1 MSSVTV
7 IHDHLAAIHQ
17 RATRMAA
24 GERRELV
31 LAAAAGVFGER
42 GYVGATTDA
51 VAKAA
56 GVSQPYV
63 VRMFGTKAALFQAV
77 LERSLDKLI
86 ASFRQEIAE
95 AQLPGRG
102 GQGSE
107 DLQMCIGRKYIEM
120 LTDRGLLLSLM
131 QAFMLGADPEIGP
144 TARAGFLRVYR
155 LLRDEA
161 GFTPEQAT
169 EFLSAGMMINT
180 LVGLRMGADF
190 DTDPEIR
197 EMITATM
204 PTKAQL
210 LRDLAKRDLAQH

>member
-1 MSSVTV
+1 MSSVTT
-7 IHDHLAAIHQ
+7 IHDHVAAVHA

-77 LERSLDKLI
+77 LERSLDRLI

-95 AQLPGRG
+95 NKPA
-102 GQGSE
+102 SE
-107 DLQMCIGRKYIEM
+107 ELQMCIGRRYIEL

-161 GFTPEQAT
+161 KFTPEQASQ
-169 EFLSAGMMINT
+169 FLSGGMMINT

-190 DTDPEIR
+190 DSDPEVR
-197 EMITATM
+197 EMISATM
-204 PTKAQL
+204 PTKAAM
-210 LRDLAKRDLAQH
+210 LRDLAQN

>member
-7 IHDHLAAIHQ
+7 TEAPAV
-17 RATRMAA
+17 RMKS
-24 GERRELV
+24 GERRELI
-31 LAAAAGVFGER
+31 LAAAAAVFGER

-77 LERSLDKLI
+77 LDRSLDRLI
-86 ASFRQEIAE
+86 EQFREEITTHDPAD
-95 AQLPGRG
+95 G
-102 GQGSE
+102 
-107 DLQMCIGRKYIEM
+107 DLHMCIGRRYVE
-120 LTDRGLLLSLM
+120 LLADRGLLLSLM

-155 LLRDEA
+155 LLRDEG
-161 GFTPEQAT
+161 GFTPEDAAR
-169 EFLSAGMMINT
+169 FLEGGMMINT

-190 DTDPEIR
+190 DTDADVR
-197 EMITATM
+197 ELLTAAM
-204 PTKAQL
+204 PTKASL
-210 LRDLAKRDLAQH
+210 LRDLAHQ

>member
-7 IHDHLAAIHQ
+7 TDRPQAGPQ
-17 RATRMAA
+17 TRMAA

-51 VAKAA
+51 VAKAS

-77 LERSLDKLI
+77 LDRSLDRLI
-86 ASFRQEIAE
+86 AAFRDEIAQNAE
-95 AQLPGRG
+95 GPD
-102 GQGSE
+102 
-107 DLQMCIGRKYIEM
+107 DLHMRIGRRYIE
-120 LTDRGLLLSLM
+120 LLADRGLLLSLM

-144 TARAGFLRVYR
+144 TARSGFLRVYR

-161 GFTPEQAT
+161 KFSPEQAT
-169 EFLSAGMMINT
+169 EFLSGGMMINT

-190 DTDPEIR
+190 DTDPDVH
-197 EMITATM
+197 EMLTATM
-204 PTKAQL
+204 PTKAAM
-210 LRDLAKRDLAQH
+210 LRDLANAIV

>member
-7 IHDHLAAIHQ
+7 IHDHLAAIHE

-51 VAKAA
+51 VAKAS

-77 LERSLDKLI
+77 LERSLDKLVTE
-86 ASFRQEIAE
+86 FRSEIAE
-95 AQLPGRG
+95 HQPTDDDLP
-102 GQGSE
+102 
-107 DLQMCIGRKYIEM
+107 MCIGRRYVS
-120 LTDRGLLLSLM
+120 LLADRGLLLSLM

-155 LLRDEA
+155 LLRDE
-161 GFTPEQAT
+161 GRFTPEQAT
-169 EFLSAGMMINT
+169 EFLSGGMMINT

-190 DTDPEIR
+190 DTDPEVR
-197 EMITATM
+197 EMLTAAM
-204 PTKAQL
+204 PTKAAL
-210 LRDLAKRDLAQH
+210 LRDLART

>member
-1 MSSVTV
+1 MSSVTLTEV
-7 IHDHLAAIHQ
+7 PH
-17 RATRMAA
+17 ATRMAA
-24 GERRELV
+24 ADRRELV

-63 VRMFGTKAALFQAV
+63 VRIFGTKAALFQAV
-77 LERSLDKLI
+77 LERSLDRLI
-86 ASFRQEIAE
+86 ASFRDEIEKNKA
-95 AQLPGRG
+95 
-102 GQGSE
+102 GSE
-107 DLQMCIGRKYIEM
+107 DLHLCIGRRYIE
-120 LTDRGLLLSLM
+120 LLADRGLLLSLM

-161 GFTPEQAT
+161 GFTPEEAT
-169 EFLSAGMMINT
+169 EFLSGGMMINT

-190 DTDPEIR
+190 DTDPEVR
-197 EMITATM
+197 EMLTATM
-204 PTKAQL
+204 PTKAAM
-210 LRDLAKRDLAQH
+210 LRDLAQN

>member
-7 IHDHLAAIHQ
+7 IHDHIAAIHG

-24 GERRELV
+24 PERRELV
-31 LAAAAGVFGER
+31 LAAAAAVFGER

-77 LERSLDKLI
+77 LERSLDRLI
-86 ASFRQEIAE
+86 DEFRAEIQE
-95 AQLPGRG
+95 
-102 GQGSE
+102 QGVGS
-107 DLQMCIGRKYIEM
+107 DNLRLCIGRRYVE
-120 LTDRGLLLSLM
+120 LLSDRGLLLSLM

-155 LLRDEA
+155 LLRDE
-161 GFTPEQAT
+161 GKFTPEEAAQ
-169 EFLSAGMMINT
+169 FLEGGMMINT

-190 DTDPEIR
+190 DTDPDVHEL
-197 EMITATM
+197 ITATM
-204 PTKAQL
+204 PTKAAL
-210 LRDLAKRDLAQH
+210 LRDLAQQ

>member
-1 MSSVTV
+1 MSSVTL
-7 IHDHLAAIHQ
+7 IQDAETQ
-17 RATRMAA
+17 QPATRMAA

-51 VAKAA
+51 VAKAS

-77 LERSLDKLI
+77 LERSLDRLI
-86 ASFRQEIAE
+86 AAFREEIAQN
-95 AQLPGRG
+95 ASSG
-102 GQGSE
+102 E
-107 DLQMCIGRKYIEM
+107 DLHLCIGRRYVE
-120 LTDRGLLLSLM
+120 LLADRGLLLSLM

-155 LLRDEA
+155 LLRDVA
-161 GFTPEQAT
+161 GFSPVEASQ
-169 EFLSAGMMINT
+169 FLSGGMMINT

-190 DTDPEIR
+190 DSDADVR
-197 EMITATM
+197 EMLTATM
-204 PTKAQL
+204 PTKAAM
-210 LRDLAKRDLAQH
+210 LRDLAQN